1 MPTGMRM
8 RSRSVTSSHRSSLPV
23 AKIVPLISSALEVIQ
38 ISVRTGKGPPTAT
51 VPGQVA
57 GAGNRW

>member
-1 MPTGMRM
+1 M
-8 RSRSVTSSHRSSLPV
+8 